1 MLQVSDIGIGIAA
14 PDIPKALAR
23 FQQIDGQLN
32 RERAGI
38 GLGLPLS
45 KSLVELHGGSLDLR
59 SKVGENT
66 TITLRFPVER
76 VGPLPQIAQ
85 PIPLKA

>member
-1 MLQVSDIGIGIAA
+1 MLQVIDTGIGIAA

-32 RERAGI
+32 REREGS

-45 KSLVELHGGSLDLR
+45 KSLVELHGGSLDLQ
-59 SKVGENT
+59 SKVGEGT
-66 TITLRFPVER
+66 TIILRFPAER
-76 VGPLPQIAQ
+76 VGPLAQEAQ